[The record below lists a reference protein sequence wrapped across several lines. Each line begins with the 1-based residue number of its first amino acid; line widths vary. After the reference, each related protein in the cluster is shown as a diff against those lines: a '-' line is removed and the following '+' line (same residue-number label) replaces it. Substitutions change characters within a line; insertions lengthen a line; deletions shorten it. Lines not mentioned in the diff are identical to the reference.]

1 MFRTIVE
8 SLKNWNKQNNDR
20 SKLQHAYITTAVIM
34 LVLAG
39 LTSLINYSLG
49 QSILLVALASAAIF
63 VINAIAWALLQ
74 SFVLAKVSK
83 KSSSKK

>member
-1 MFRTIVE
+1 MFKTIAE
-8 SLKNWNKQNNDR
+8 SLKNWNKQHDSR
-20 SKLQHAYITTAVIM
+20 TKLQHAYVATAVIM

-49 QSILLVALASAAIF
+49 QNILTVALASIALF

-74 SFVLAKVSK
+74 SFVIAKVA
-83 KSSSKK
+83 KSTRK